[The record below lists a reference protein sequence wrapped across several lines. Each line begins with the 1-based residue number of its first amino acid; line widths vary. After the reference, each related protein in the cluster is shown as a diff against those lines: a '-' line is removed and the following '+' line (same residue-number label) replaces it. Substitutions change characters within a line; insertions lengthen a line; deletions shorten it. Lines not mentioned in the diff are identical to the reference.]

1 MSKPETC
8 RFAKSHEWIHFK
20 GHVGSVGVSEHAQKE
35 ISDVVFV
42 ELPSRGAR
50 WPRRSLRGGGIGQ
63 GGVRHL
69 RSRGRGDCGGQQ
81 GLGQGITAL
90 INREPHDGGWLF
102 QIKASTTRACGPRR
116 GAGWTSRSTSNF
128 WPAAPPH

>member
-42 ELPSRGAR
+42 ELPKPGRKVA
-50 WPRRSLRGGGIGQ
+50 Q
-63 GGVRHL
+63 GEACAVVESVKAAFDIYAPVAGEIAAVNEAL
-69 RSRGRGDCGGQQ
+69 VKDP
-81 GLGQGITAL
+81 AL

-102 QIKASTTRACGPRR
+102 QIKADDAGLASAEALMDLKKYEQFLAS
-116 GAGWTSRSTSNF
+116 GA
-128 WPAAPPH
+128 AAH